1 MHNILKVFFVPLLCS
16 LVLQGCGS
24 SSSDDDEP
32 IVKPTPNTVVWQQVA
47 EDATQALVTH
57 FWNGGEGYF
66 NSLPDVADVQHNQ
79 YWPQAHAMDVVI
91 DAYLRTGSSGYRA
104 LFDKWHDGIKKKAG
118 NSYFN
123 DFYDDEEWICLTM
136 LRLYDCTKEQKYL
149 DTAQLLWD
157 DIQNAWNT
165 KYCGGGMAWRKSQ
178 PWSKNACSNGPA
190 GIIAARM
197 YNIQKRDADL
207 DLAKR
212 IYNWE
217 RDNLYAAGT
226 GAVYDS
232 MNGQSG
238 NSITN
243 WVFTYNQGTFVGMC
257 YELYRI
263 TGENLYLRDAVR
275 ASSYTLSS
283 LSDLSESVLKDEGT
297 GDGGLF
303 KGIFVRYFT
312 LLLQDSHLEQSDKT
326 RFVAYLKHNAE
337 VLKEKGMQP
346 QKLIGCNWARNNSAV
361 DLGTQV
367 SGCALFEA
375 MAILSGADGL

>member
-1 MHNILKVFFVPLLCS
+1 MFKISTVFLPLLCS
-16 LVLQGCGS
+16 LVLQGCGH
-24 SSSDDDEP
+24 SDENEP
-32 IVKPTPNTVVWQQVA
+32 APAPAPEKVEWQQVA
-47 EDATQALVTH
+47 EDATQALITH
-57 FWNGGEGYF
+57 FWNNHEGYF
-66 NSLPDVADVQHNQ
+66 NSMPDKADTENNQ

-91 DAYLRTGSSGYRA
+91 DAYLRTGNAGYRN
-104 LFDKWHDGIKKKAG
+104 LFDKWLDGIKKKAG

-136 LRLYDCTKEQKYL
+136 LRIYDCTKEQKYL
-149 DTAQLLWD
+149 DTAELLWD
-157 DIQNAWNT
+157 DIRQAWNT

-197 YNIQKRDADL
+197 YNIRHRESDL
-207 DLAKR
+207 QLAES

-232 MNGQSG
+232 MNGQ
-238 NSITN
+238 NSNAVTT

-257 YELYRI
+257 HELYKI
-263 TGENLYLRDAVR
+263 TGDKLYLRDAVK
-275 ASSYTLSS
+275 ASTYTMSS
-283 LSDLSESVLKDEGT
+283 LADLSESVLKDEGT

-312 LLLQDSHLEQSDKT
+312 RLIQEPDIDSSDRT
-326 RFVAYLKHNAE
+326 RFTAFLTHNAKT
-337 VLKEKGMQP
+337 LKEKGTSAQN
-346 QKLIGCNWARNNSAV
+346 LFGSNWANNQSNI
-361 DLGTQV
+361 DLGTHV
-367 SGCALFEA
+367 SGCVLLEA
-375 MAILSGADGL
+375 VAAISDAN

>member
-1 MHNILKVFFVPLLCS
+1 
-16 LVLQGCGS
+16 
-24 SSSDDDEP
+24 
-32 IVKPTPNTVVWQQVA
+32 
-47 EDATQALVTH
+47 
-57 FWNGGEGYF
+57 
-66 NSLPDVADVQHNQ
+66 
-79 YWPQAHAMDVVI
+79 
-91 DAYLRTGSSGYRA
+91 
-104 LFDKWHDGIKKKAG
+104 
-118 NSYFN
+118 
-123 DFYDDEEWICLTM
+123 M

-197 YNIQKRDADL
+197 YQLLHKASDL
-207 DLAKR
+207 DLAER

-232 MNGQSG
+232 MNGQNG
-238 NSITN
+238 NSVTT

-257 YELYRI
+257 YELFKI

-303 KGIFVRYFT
+303 KGIFVRYFN
-312 LLLQDSHLEQSDKT
+312 LLIQDSHLEESDKT

-337 VLKEKGMQP
+337 VIKEKGMQT
-346 QKLIGCNWARNNSAV
+346 QHLIGCNWARSNSAV
-361 DLGTQV
+361 DLGTHV
-367 SGCALFEA
+367 SGCVLLEAVALD
-375 MAILSGADGL
+375 IP

>member
-24 SSSDDDEP
+24 SSSSEDD
-32 IVKPTPNTVVWQQVA
+32 PTPAPQPEQTNWKQVA
-47 EDATQALVTH
+47 EQATQALVTH
-57 FWNGGEGYF
+57 FWNGREGYF
-66 NSLPDVADVQHNQ
+66 NSMPDVADTQQNQ

-91 DAYLRTGSSGYRA
+91 DAYLRTGSAGYRD
-104 LFDKWHDGIKKKAG
+104 LFDKWHEGIKKKAG

-197 YNIQKRDADL
+197 YNILHKASDL

-217 RDNLYAAGT
+217 RDNLYAPGT

-232 MNGQSG
+232 MNGQDG
-238 NSITN
+238 NSVTT

-257 YELYRI
+257 YELFKI
-263 TGENLYLRDAVR
+263 TGETLYLRDAVR

-283 LSDLSESVLKDEGT
+283 LSDLTESVLKDEGT

-312 LLLQDSHLEQSDKT
+312 LLIQEPQLDASYKT

-337 VLKEKGMQP
+337 VLKEKGLQA
-346 QKLIGCNWARNNSAV
+346 QYLIGSNWARNTSAI
-361 DLGTQV
+361 DLGTHV
-367 SGCALFEA
+367 SGCVLLEAVALDT
-375 MAILSGADGL
+375 L

>member
-1 MHNILKVFFVPLLCS
+1 MLPLLCS
-16 LVLQGCGS
+16 LVLQSCGS
-24 SSSDDDEP
+24 FQEEEP
-32 IVKPTPNTVVWQQVA
+32 APVNQPEKIEWKQVA

-57 FWNGGEGYF
+57 FWNNREGYF
-66 NSLPDVADVQHNQ
+66 NSMPDVADTQHNQ

-91 DAYLRTGSSGYRA
+91 DAYLRMGSNFYRS
-104 LFDKWHDGIKKKAG
+104 LFETWLDGIRKKAG

-149 DTAQLLWD
+149 DTAQALWD
-157 DIQNAWNT
+157 DIKNAWNT
-165 KYCGGGMAWRKSQ
+165 NYCGGGMAWRKSQ

-197 YNIQKRDADL
+197 YHISKKASDL
-207 DLAKR
+207 ELAER

-232 MNGQSG
+232 KNGKNG
-238 NSITN
+238 NSVTT

-257 YELYRI
+257 HELYKI
-263 TGENLYLRDAVR
+263 TGESLYLRDAVR
-275 ASSYTLSS
+275 ASSYTLST

-312 LLLQDSHLEQSDKT
+312 QLILDPNLEPNDKT
-326 RFVAYLKHNAE
+326 RFVAYLTHNAE
-337 VLKEKGMQP
+337 VLKEKGLQA
-346 QKLIGCNWARNNSAV
+346 QHLIGCNWARNNSAV
-361 DLGTQV
+361 DLGTHV

-375 MAILSGADGL
+375 VALISSTNGRP

>member
-24 SSSDDDEP
+24 SSSEDEP
-32 IVKPTPNTVVWQQVA
+32 TPAPQPEQTNWKQVA
-47 EDATQALVTH
+47 EQATQAFVTH
-57 FWNGGEGYF
+57 FWNGREGYF
-66 NSLPDVADVQHNQ
+66 NSMPDVADTQQNQ

-91 DAYLRTGSSGYRA
+91 DAYLRTGSAGYRD
-104 LFDKWHDGIKKKAG
+104 LFDKWHEGIKKKAG

-197 YNIQKRDADL
+197 YNILHKASDL

-232 MNGQSG
+232 MNGQDG
-238 NSITN
+238 NSVTT

-257 YELYRI
+257 YELFKI
-263 TGENLYLRDAVR
+263 TGETLYLRDAVR

-283 LSDLSESVLKDEGT
+283 LSDLTESVLKDEGT

-312 LLLQDSHLEQSDKT
+312 LLIQEPQVDASDKT

-337 VLKEKGMQP
+337 VLKEKGLQA
-346 QKLIGCNWARNNSAV
+346 QYLIGSNWARNTSAI
-361 DLGTQV
+361 DLGTHV
-367 SGCALFEA
+367 SGCVLLEAVALDT
-375 MAILSGADGL
+375 L

>member
-1 MHNILKVFFVPLLCS
+1 MRKIILVFLPLLCS
-16 LVLQGCGS
+16 SMLQSCGH
-24 SSSDDDEP
+24 SDENEP
-32 IVKPTPNTVVWQQVA
+32 APEPTPEKVAWNQVA
-47 EDATQALVTH
+47 EDATQALITH
-57 FWNGGEGYF
+57 FWNNREGYF
-66 NSLPDVADVQHNQ
+66 NTMPDQSDTEHNQ

-91 DAYLRTGSSGYRA
+91 DAYLRTGNAGYRN
-104 LFDKWHDGIKKKAG
+104 LFEKWLDGIKKKAG

-149 DTAQLLWD
+149 DSAKSLWS
-157 DIQNAWNT
+157 DIQQAWNT

-197 YNIQKRDADL
+197 YNLLHQEADL
-207 DLAKR
+207 ELAKS

-232 MNGQSG
+232 MNGQNG
-238 NSITN
+238 NSVTT

-257 YELYRI
+257 HELYKI
-263 TGENLYLRDAVR
+263 TDDKLYLRDAVK

-303 KGIFVRYFT
+303 KGIFVRYFA
-312 LLLQDSHLEQSDKT
+312 LLIQEPDVEATDKT
-326 RFVAYLKHNAE
+326 RFVAFLNHNANT
-337 VLKEKGMQP
+337 LKDKGTSA
-346 QKLIGCNWARNNSAV
+346 LNLFGSNWARKDSGT
-361 DLGTQV
+361 DLGTHV
-367 SGCALFEA
+367 SGCVLLEA
-375 MAILSGADGL
+375 AATINGAN